1 MFRASGLCLK
11 LGWWCLA
18 AGWLGYGLCAPACAY
33 PPSFF
38 PLPPSYPRPLHLPLP
53 ACSRPKTGL
62 RSFYSRRHTGTYS
75 SWPLSSR
82 ERVGPGEAPPGTKGF
97 CPKLSQT
104 KLLIW
109 GQSGT
114 EGRVFV
120 WLKSALGLST
130 KRCRDKRYTKAM
142 MVHQYGED
150 NIMGAMTNTQ

>member
-1 MFRASGLCLK
+1 MSEAWLVVPGGWLAWIRPLCACLCL
-11 LGWWCLA
+11 
-18 AGWLGYGLCAPACAY
+18 
-33 PPSFF
+33 PSLLLPST
-38 PLPPSYPRPLHLPLP
+38 PLLLPLP

-142 MVHQYGED
+142 MVDPYGDD
-150 NIMGAMTNTQ
+150 NSMGTMTNTQ